1 MHSAP
6 SSFKSAVLGGALA
19 FGVGLGGAGLGHAK
33 PAPSPP
39 SPTVP
44 APGAVTQ
51 KQKVIVHLKHGTD
64 DLHAA
69 AMAFMLATEMARQG
83 AAVTLLADLEA
94 VRLVDSRQPLGLRWG
109 IHERTIGQLYDSF
122 IAAGGAILVC
132 PHCAELIGLR
142 GNILR
147 KGTTIVPLDQ
157 IAGAMLAADKVLD
170 Y

>member
-1 MHSAP
+1 VHSAP

-19 FGVGLGGAGLGHAK
+19 FGVVLGLGGAGLSHAN
-33 PAPSPP
+33 PAPS
-39 SPTVP
+39 
-44 APGAVTQ
+44 PGAVTQ

-83 AAVTLLADLEA
+83 AAVTLFVDLEA

-147 KGTTIVPLDQ
+147 RGTAIVPLDQ

>member
-1 MHSAP
+1 MA
-6 SSFKSAVLGGALA
+6 
-19 FGVGLGGAGLGHAK
+19 
-33 PAPSPP
+33 
-39 SPTVP
+39 P

-83 AAVTLLADLEA
+83 AAVTLFVDLEA

-147 KGTTIVPLDQ
+147 RGTAIVPLDQ